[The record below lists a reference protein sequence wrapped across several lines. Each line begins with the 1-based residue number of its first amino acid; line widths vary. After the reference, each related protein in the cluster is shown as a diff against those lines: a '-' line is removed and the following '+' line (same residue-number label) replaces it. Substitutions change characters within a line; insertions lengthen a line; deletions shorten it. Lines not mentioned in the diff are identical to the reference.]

1 MNPIKA
7 VTRPVKDITEAIAM
21 PFRAVFVVGLCWVIN
36 AMTFSGVWWVK
47 WVALGMGIATLVAF
61 ARAAK
66 TLIVLGLVAW
76 VGMKIYQRYG
86 QAARQRFDDWVAKT
100 QPNAAGVLAVLRSP
114 QAAANAANAANA
126 DLAGGNRNPGAAP
139 PLRGNGG

>member
-7 VTRPVKDITEAIAM
+7 ITRPIKDITEAIAM

-100 QPNAAGVLAVLRSP
+100 QPNAAGVLAVLRVP
-114 QAAANAANAANA
+114 QAAANAATA
-126 DLAGGNRNPGAAP
+126 DLAGGNRTPGAAP

>member
-7 VTRPVKDITEAIAM
+7 ITRPVKDITEAIAM

-86 QAARQRFDDWVAKT
+86 QAARQRFDEWVAKT
-100 QPNAAGVLAVLRSP
+100 QPNAAGVLAVLRAP
-114 QAAANAANAANA
+114 QAAANAANAN
-126 DLAGGNRNPGAAP
+126 LAEGNQTPGAAP